1 MISAMSG
8 TITGVPRSGTAAR
21 APVPA
26 RVRQLTVLLVISFVV
41 SVIHYTDG
49 VVNFSAYPKSG
60 TIPNPSAAVIGL
72 AWFAFTAMGIVGYL
86 RYRRQVD
93 TPALLLLAG
102 YSGSGLIGFLHY
114 SVSGAIDMAVWRQ
127 THIVVDILCGLA
139 IFAFVLRDALGR

>member
-1 MISAMSG
+1 MSG
-8 TITGVPRSGTAAR
+8 AVTGALPTGKLAR
-21 APVPA
+21 TPVPG
-26 RVRQLTVLLVISFVV
+26 RVRQLTWLLGTAFVV
-41 SVIHYTDG
+41 SLVHYTDG

-72 AWFAFTAMGIVGYL
+72 AWVAFTAMGVVGYL

-114 SVSGAIDMAVWRQ
+114 SVAGAVDMAWWRQ
-127 THIVVDILCGLA
+127 AHIIADILCGLA